1 MTAFADLLS
10 IQRACNTLNL
20 DTALS
25 RALVNTARPT
35 IWLRHGDPVDD
46 AALTVGV
53 SKVGGEPDL
62 PPGIIW
68 PTRPALAD
76 PNGTAKRLR
85 TMLTNRPGGDD
96 VAQCVE
102 FVIEHLA
109 HETPMAFLAQ
119 VNLSVM
125 ANEPGFDPS
134 LPDRGMLWAFNDP
147 FADWYGTQSPSGG
160 ISLVWSEAGGLERR
174 KIPQV
179 VREAWQNGV
188 SDYGSRMS
196 EPWEADVKAEP
207 LTPVS
212 GWSITPRLSRRAYI
226 DLADE
231 RFEMKEGGGD
241 QLGGWEEP
249 IQQKMHGEVE
259 LISTGK
265 AGSEQ
270 AYAESV
276 LSAGERWRHVLTINA
291 ETYLWRLMPT
301 WGDGAMFMFVDEE
314 ELEARRFDKAV
325 GTSQF
330 T

>member
-20 DTALS
+20 DAALS

-46 AALTVGV
+46 AALTAGV

-62 PPGIIW
+62 PPGIAW

-76 PNGTAKRLR
+76 PEATADRLHK
-85 TMLTNRPGGDD
+85 MLANRGGDD
-96 VAQCVE
+96 DLASCLE
-102 FVIEHLA
+102 FVIDHLA
-109 HETPMAFLAQ
+109 YETPMAFLAQ

-125 ANEPGFDPS
+125 AREPGFDPC

-160 ISLVWSEAGGLERR
+160 ISLVWSDAGGLERR
-174 KIPQV
+174 TTPQL
-179 VREAWQNGV
+179 VREAWQKGV

-212 GWSITPRLSRRAYI
+212 GWSVTPRLSLHAYL
-226 DLADE
+226 DLSDE

-249 IQQKMHGEVE
+249 IQQRMHGEVE

-265 AGSEQ
+265 AVSEQ

-301 WGDGAMFMFVDEE
+301 WGDGAMFMFVDEA
-314 ELEARRFDKAV
+314 ELEARRFDKAA

>member
-25 RALVNTARPT
+25 RALVSTARPT

-62 PPGIIW
+62 PPGIAW

-85 TMLTNRPGGDD
+85 TMLTNRAGGDD

-102 FVIEHLA
+102 LIIEHLA
-109 HETPMAFLAQ
+109 LETPMAFLAQ

-147 FADWYGTQSPSGG
+147 FADWYGAQSPSGG
-160 ISLVWSEAGGLERR
+160 IALLWSDAGGLERR
-174 KIPQV
+174 ATPHV
-179 VREAWQNGV
+179 VREAWQKGV
-188 SDYGSRMS
+188 SDYGFRMS

-212 GWSITPRLSRRAYI
+212 GWSITPRLSRHAYI

-231 RFEMKEGGGD
+231 RFEMKGGGGD
-241 QLGGWEEP
+241 QLGGWEKP

-259 LISTGK
+259 LICTGK

-270 AYAESV
+270 AHAEGV

-301 WGDGAMFMFVDEE
+301 WSDGAMFMFVDES

>member
-25 RALVNTARPT
+25 RALVNTALPT
-35 IWLRHGDPVDD
+35 IWFRHDDPVAD
-46 AALTVGV
+46 AAVAVGV

-62 PPGIIW
+62 PPGTIW

-76 PNGTAKRLR
+76 LDGTVQRLR
-85 TMLTNRPGGDD
+85 KSLANRAGTDD
-96 VAQCVE
+96 VAPCLE
-102 FVIEHLA
+102 FVIDHLA

-119 VNLSVM
+119 INLSVL
-125 ANEPGFDPS
+125 ACEPGFDPS
-134 LPDRGMLWAFNDP
+134 LPDCGMLWAFNDP

-160 ISLVWSEAGGLERR
+160 ISLMWSDASGLERR
-174 KIPQV
+174 ATPQV
-179 VREAWQNGV
+179 VREAWQRGV

-196 EPWEADVKAEP
+196 EPWEVDVKSEP
-207 LTPVS
+207 LIPVS
-212 GWSITPRLSRRAYI
+212 GWSISPRLGQHAYI

-241 QLGGWEEP
+241 QLGGWEQP

-259 LISTGK
+259 LISAGK
-265 AGSEQ
+265 AGSEK

-276 LSAGERWRHVLTINA
+276 LSAGERWPRH
-291 ETYLWRLMPT
+291 R
-301 WGDGAMFMFVDEE
+301 
-314 ELEARRFDKAV
+314 
-325 GTSQF
+325 
-330 T
+330 

>member
-25 RALVNTARPT
+25 RALVNTALPT
-35 IWLRHGDPVDD
+35 IWFRHDDPVTD
-46 AALTVGV
+46 AALSVGV

-76 PNGTAKRLR
+76 PDGTAKRLR
-85 TMLTNRPGGDD
+85 TSLTNGAGADETEP
-96 VAQCVE
+96 CVE

-119 VNLSVM
+119 VNLSVI
-125 ANEPGFDPS
+125 AREPGFDPS

-147 FADWYGTQSPSGG
+147 FADWYPTQSPSGG
-160 ISLVWSEAGGLERR
+160 IALLWSDAGGLERR
-174 KIPQV
+174 PTPQV
-179 VREAWQNGV
+179 VREAWQKGV

-196 EPWEADVKAEP
+196 EPWEADVKSEP
-207 LTPVS
+207 LIPVS
-212 GWSITPRLSRRAYI
+212 GWSISPRLSRHAYI

-241 QLGGWEEP
+241 QLGGWEQP
-249 IQQKMHGEVE
+249 IQQGMHGNVE
-259 LISTGK
+259 LISMGK
-265 AGSEQ
+265 ADSEL
-270 AYAESV
+270 AHAEGV

-301 WGDGAMFMFVDEE
+301 WGDGAMFMFVDEK
-314 ELEARRFDKAV
+314 ELEARRFDKAA

>member
-10 IQRACNTLNL
+10 IQHACNTLNL

-46 AALTVGV
+46 AALLAGV

-62 PPGIIW
+62 PPRIAW

-76 PNGTAKRLR
+76 PEGTANSLR
-85 TMLTNRPGGDD
+85 RTLANRAGADD
-96 VAQCVE
+96 VAPCLE
-102 FVIEHLA
+102 FVIEQLRY
-109 HETPMAFLAQ
+109 ETPMAFLAQ

-125 ANEPGFDPS
+125 AREPGFDPS

-147 FADWYGTQSPSGG
+147 FADWYPTQSPSGG
-160 ISLVWSEAGGLERR
+160 ITLLWSEEGGLERR
-174 KIPQV
+174 ATPQV
-179 VREAWQNGV
+179 VREAWQKGV

-196 EPWEADVKAEP
+196 EPWEADIKAEP

-212 GWSITPRLSRRAYI
+212 GWSISPRLSRHAYI

-249 IQQKMHGEVE
+249 IQQRMHGEVE

-270 AYAESV
+270 AHAEGV

-301 WGDGAMFMFVDEE
+301 WEDGAMFMFVDES
-314 ELEARRFDKAV
+314 ELEARRFGQVV

>member
-10 IQRACNTLNL
+10 IKRACDTLGL
-20 DTALS
+20 DAALS

-35 IWLRHGDPVDD
+35 IWLRHADPVAD
-46 AALTVGV
+46 AALLTGA

-76 PNGTAKRLR
+76 PDGTAKRLR
-85 TMLTNRPGGDD
+85 KNLTNGAGADD
-96 VAQCVE
+96 VVSCVE

-109 HETPMAFLAQ
+109 YETPMAFLAQ

-125 ANEPGFDPS
+125 AREAGFDPS
-134 LPDRGMLWAFNDP
+134 LPDRGMLWASNDP

-160 ISLVWSEAGGLERR
+160 ISLLWSDAGGLERR
-174 KIPQV
+174 ATPQV
-179 VREAWQNGV
+179 VREAWQKGV
-188 SDYGSRMS
+188 SDYGSLKS
-196 EPWEADVKAEP
+196 EPWEADVKSEP
-207 LTPVS
+207 LFPVS
-212 GWSITPRLSRRAYI
+212 GWSISPRLSQHAYI

-249 IQQKMHGEVE
+249 IQGNMHGEVE
-259 LISTGK
+259 LISSGK
-265 AGSEQ
+265 ADSEL
-270 AYAESV
+270 AYAKTV

-301 WGDGAMFMFVDEE
+301 WGDGAMFIFVDES
-314 ELEARRFDKAV
+314 ELEARRFGQAV
-325 GTSQF
+325 ATSQF